1 MKQRVIVVW
10 AACLLATLSLLSGQ
24 AQAQAKP
31 IRLIVPFP
39 PGGATDITARVVAEP
54 MARILG
60 QPIVV
65 ENRGGAGGSIGMME
79 VARATPDGHTLG
91 VATLSTHGVNP
102 AVYKNLPYDPIKNF
116 VPVTELVKA
125 PGVLVVNATLPV
137 KTFPEFVAYLK
148 AHPDKLSYASPGNG
162 TIGHMWGELFK
173 NATGTTMIH
182 IPYKGA
188 GPALNDVVG
197 GQVLVYFDQV
207 AASMPHI
214 QSGKLRA
221 LAVSWN
227 KRLDNLPDV
236 PTYAELGYPALNDP
250 SWFGLV
256 APAGTPASDV
266 ERVRNAA
273 AKALTE
279 PAVIERLAAL
289 GLFVTGSTPA
299 AFGVEISK
307 EIEKMREVGQ
317 KSGITAD

>member
-1 MKQRVIVVW
+1 M
-10 AACLLATLSLLSGQ
+10 
-24 AQAQAKP
+24 
-31 IRLIVPFP
+31 
-39 PGGATDITARVVAEP
+39 
-54 MARILG
+54 
-60 QPIVV
+60 
-65 ENRGGAGGSIGMME
+65 
-79 VARATPDGHTLG
+79 
-91 VATLSTHGVNP
+91 
-102 AVYKNLPYDPIKNF
+102 
-116 VPVTELVKA
+116 
-125 PGVLVVNATLPV
+125 
-137 KTFPEFVAYLK
+137 
-148 AHPDKLSYASPGNG
+148 
-162 TIGHMWGELFK
+162 
-173 NATGTTMIH
+173 
-182 IPYKGA
+182 
-188 GPALNDVVG
+188 
-197 GQVLVYFDQV
+197 YFDQV

-317 KSGITAD
+317 QSGITAD